1 MDNKCSIC
9 GGLLTQFGSRNIKD
23 GIVCRYCAKKAS
35 PWLTDEDYLSRDVKA
50 FKKHLE
56 YREKNQKKVDA
67 FEPERT
73 IEGKYSLYLDRDNGE
88 FVISKRKDYKKDNAD
103 VLLYKDIKELTIFE
117 ERDET
122 GNYNLLM
129 DIELKNK
136 EIDNVCF
143 RVNEFPGI
151 ERDSKEYKEALNK
164 AYEYLNGFDEE
175 DGIDFV
181 EV

>member
-1 MDNKCSIC
+1 MDKKCSIC
-9 GGLLTQFGSRNIKD
+9 VGNLTEFGNKDIKN
-23 GIVCRYCAKKAS
+23 GVVCRYCVKKAS
-35 PWLTDEDYLSRDVKA
+35 PWLSDEDYLRRDVKA

-56 YREKNQKKVDA
+56 YREKNQQIVDS

-73 IEGKYSLYLDRDNGE
+73 IEGKYSLYLDRDHGE

-103 VLLYKDIKELTIFE
+103 VLKYKDLKELTIFE
-117 ERDET
+117 EKDET

-129 DIELKNK
+129 DIQLKNK

-143 RVNEFPGI
+143 RVNEFPGL
-151 ERDSKEYKEALNK
+151 ERESKEYKAALDK
-164 AYEYLNGFDEE
+164 AYEYLNGFNEE
-175 DGIDFV
+175 DGIYFV